1 MKKLFLLSG
10 LGADKRV
17 FDFLEL
23 TEFELHYIAW
33 TKPFPGESLSE
44 YSKRLLPQITE
55 RKPILL
61 GVSFGGM
68 IAQEIAK
75 LIPVERIIL
84 ISSAR
89 SGNAIPSYFKFMSKL
104 KIQKLVPMS
113 RLKKP
118 NEVLYWLF
126 GITSNRHKAL
136 VASIMADTDERFLA
150 WAIEAIPKWKSY
162 TIPNHM
168 VQIHGSDD
176 RILSFQTADY
186 VVQGGGH
193 LMIVTRAKEISE
205 IIKQVLAAPV

>member
-23 TEFELHYIAW
+23 PGYDLRHIIWE
-33 TKPFPGESLSE
+33 KPIPTESLSE
-44 YSKRLLPQITE
+44 YAKRLLPQITE
-55 RKPILL
+55 NNPTLV

-68 IAQEIAK
+68 IAQEIAN
-75 LIPVERIIL
+75 LVPVERIIL

-89 SGNAIPSYFKFMSKL
+89 SATAVPSYFRFMSML
-104 KIQKLVPMS
+104 RIQKLVPVA

-118 NEVLYWLF
+118 NDVLYWLF
-126 GITSNRHKAL
+126 GITSNQHKAL
-136 VASIMADTDERFLA
+136 LTSIMADTDEQFLS
-150 WAIEAIPKWKSY
+150 WAIKAIPRWKS
-162 TIPNHM
+162 TKILNHV

-176 RILSFQTADY
+176 RILSFQTADH
-186 VVQGGGH
+186 VIRGGGH

-205 IIKQVLAAPV
+205 IIKQVLMAPV

>member
-23 TEFELHYIAW
+23 PGYDLHHIIW
-33 TKPFPGESLSE
+33 EIPLPGESLTE
-44 YSKRLLPQITE
+44 YAKRLLPQITE
-55 RKPILL
+55 KNPILL

-68 IAQEIAK
+68 IAQEIAS
-75 LIPVERIIL
+75 LITVERIIL

-89 SGNAIPSYFKFMSKL
+89 SATAIPSYFKFMSKL
-104 KIQKLVPMS
+104 KIQKLVPPS

-118 NEVLYWLF
+118 NEVLFWLF
-126 GITSNRHKAL
+126 GITSIQHKAL
-136 VASIMADTDERFLA
+136 LTSIMADTDEHFFM
-150 WAIEAIPKWKSY
+150 WAIEAIPRWKNT
-162 TIPNHM
+162 TIAGHV

-176 RILSFQTADY
+176 RILSFQTADH
-186 VVQGGGH
+186 VIRGGGH